1 MNSFIN
7 CIYCNKV
14 NSDRS
19 KEHIIPQSIGGRIS
33 TKNCCRDCNSNFGTK
48 YDSFIASFPIYTQF
62 TDALNIGSKFKRGI
76 PLKLQT
82 TEGMKLSVQVSKDGI
97 RVKGK
102 TTMINNEMLTDDIKI
117 IEAAVKNGKKI
128 KSIEKRT
135 INVAEILASKDN
147 TYAPPLENLL
157 IGSHRKIVLGLT
169 SLVFNEDEYLEKTAL
184 LRFGIKE
191 DLIHND
197 IQIPSPRYKPN
208 LKGVA
213 HCLRISKEDG
223 YLSFFL
229 TIFGSFHILF
239 AQPVNDIRLS
249 KSRTIWISPIKNW
262 YQIYEDEN
270 KVFDSNET

>member
-7 CIYCNKV
+7 CIYCSKV
-14 NSDRS
+14 NSDPS

-48 YDSFIASFPIYTQF
+48 YDSFIASLPIYTQF
-62 TDALNIGSKFKRGI
+62 TDILNIGSKFKRGI

-82 TEGMKLSVQVSKDGI
+82 SEGMKLSVQVSKDGI

-117 IEAAVKNGKKI
+117 IETAVKNGKKLE
-128 KSIEKRT
+128 SIEKRT
-135 INVAEILASKDN
+135 VNLAEILASKDH
-147 TYAPPLENLL
+147 TYAPPPENLL

-184 LRFGIKE
+184 LRVGLKE
-191 DLIHND
+191 DLIHKA
-197 IQIPSPRYKPN
+197 IQLPSPKYKPN
-208 LKGVA
+208 LKAIA
-213 HCLRISKEDG
+213 HCLRISIEDG

-229 TIFGSFHILF
+229 TMFGSFHILF
-239 AQPVNDIRLS
+239 AQPVNDIKLS
-249 KSRTIWISPIKNW
+249 KSRTIWVSPIKNR
-262 YQIYEDEN
+262 YQIYEDES
-270 KVFDSNET
+270 KIFDSKEI